1 MKKIFGY
8 ILAVMAIA
16 CVSTACSDDQAVL
29 VGEGKVKLSMI
40 VDDNVDVLSRAISSE
55 EKAALEQSCKIYVYS
70 SKGLIRKYRGI
81 DEVPADMW
89 LVSGEYKA
97 EAWAGDS
104 VTASFDKKYYRGI
117 TSFTVSPTAVANAKI
132 ECKIANVVTSVKFDA
147 SVATA
152 LADYKVVISNTKG
165 SLEFTDATAGKKGY
179 FMMPDND
186 TKLVYTITGTNIAGE
201 TYTQSGEILEVK
213 GATEY
218 AITVKFNGKE
228 FDPLGGSIFEVI
240 VDESEI
246 VANDSFELQA
256 APRISAPFDIS
267 KPKVGE
273 AGSFSKF
280 SVYVS
285 AVADITSLTV
295 SGLSSIGYTG
305 GDAVSYF
312 DCEEY
317 VKAGLKDF
325 GVDIQCPY
333 NSSSSAAKITF
344 AAAMLN
350 KLANG
355 TYRIGI
361 VATDK
366 NEKVRNATLVIEV
379 SNDALKVTEVPGYDV
394 WATSATISGNLAKAN
409 ASDYGVQYRK
419 AGGSWEKVYASG
431 TSFRLELTGLEP
443 GTTYEYCAFADND
456 GEGREFVSG
465 KTYTFTTESAQ
476 QLPNSG
482 FEDWCKPN
490 KAILPAA
497 SEGDLYWDSG
507 NHGSATMS
515 KNITQS
521 DATVKNS
528 GNYSAKLESQFVGMG
543 AIGKFAAG
551 NLFTGKYLKTD
562 GTDGVLG
569 FGRQGFNSRPKSLS
583 AYVKYIPGKVDNINS
598 EAKANGCVEG
608 ANDMG
613 TIYVAILTDYT
624 ESYGENAFPVVIK
637 TKSSERRLFSKNDSN
652 VIAFGQWTCQ
662 ESTSDDNS
670 MIKIDIPLE
679 YYRTDVKAS
688 AILVVCS
695 SSYWGDYFSGGSSV
709 MYVDDISLNY

>member
-1 MKKIFGY
+1 MKKICGY

-165 SLEFTDATAGKKGY
+165 NLEFTDATADKKGY

-201 TYTQSGEILEVK
+201 TYTQSGEIIDVK

-419 AGGSWEKVYASG
+419 AGGS
-431 TSFRLELTGLEP
+431 
-443 GTTYEYCAFADND
+443 
-456 GEGREFVSG
+456 
-465 KTYTFTTESAQ
+465 
-476 QLPNSG
+476 
-482 FEDWCKPN
+482 
-490 KAILPAA
+490 
-497 SEGDLYWDSG
+497 
-507 NHGSATMS
+507 
-515 KNITQS
+515 
-521 DATVKNS
+521 
-528 GNYSAKLESQFVGMG
+528 
-543 AIGKFAAG
+543 
-551 NLFTGKYLKTD
+551 
-562 GTDGVLG
+562 
-569 FGRQGFNSRPKSLS
+569 
-583 AYVKYIPGKVDNINS
+583 
-598 EAKANGCVEG
+598 
-608 ANDMG
+608 
-613 TIYVAILTDYT
+613 
-624 ESYGENAFPVVIK
+624 
-637 TKSSERRLFSKNDSN
+637 
-652 VIAFGQWTCQ
+652 
-662 ESTSDDNS
+662 
-670 MIKIDIPLE
+670 
-679 YYRTDVKAS
+679 
-688 AILVVCS
+688 
-695 SSYWGDYFSGGSSV
+695 
-709 MYVDDISLNY
+709 